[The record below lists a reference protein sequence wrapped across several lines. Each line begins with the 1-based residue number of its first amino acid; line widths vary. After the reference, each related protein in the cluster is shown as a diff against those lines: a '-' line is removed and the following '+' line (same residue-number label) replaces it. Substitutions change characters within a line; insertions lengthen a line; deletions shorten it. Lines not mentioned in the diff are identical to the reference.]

1 MESPQPLLSAQEVI
15 QMILKFLQLCN
26 TLLYK
31 WTW

>member
-15 QMILKFLQLCN
+15 QMIPEFLQLFN

-31 WTW
+31 